1 MLLLLLLPPL
11 LLMMMMMR
19 CHRPSRGEKSGRS
32 TDAQ

>member
-1 MLLLLLLPPL
+1 
-11 LLMMMMMR
+11 MMR